1 MHRPKADYKNLAPG
15 EEAFCYQHMTIGKCG
30 YIGYCLFVCLFLCT
44 VTDFSVEDKASYV
57 LNVDNMYISVSI

>member
-15 EEAFCYQHMTIGKCG
+15 EEAFCYQHMPICKVWI
-30 YIGYCLFVCLFLCT
+30 YRLLFVCLFLCT